1 MPPGA
6 VPPGTPACGAL
17 SPPQRRAPPSPG
29 SPSPTKAGPLTLT
42 LTRTRTRTRT
52 RTGTRTLT
60 LALSLTLSLTLTLT
74 LTLTKAGRTAASLFR
89 GLLCGLE
96 RKQPT
101 STSYTFEDWMEDL
114 MVVEDWAGLTN
125 CAGPR
130 KCPADWSAA
139 MRHAS
144 GGMDDAQSPASSAS
158 SSPRYHSAFMDQSF
172 FP

>member
-1 MPPGA
+1 MAPGA

-17 SPPQRRAPPSPG
+17 SPPQRRVALSP
-29 SPSPTKAGPLTLT
+29 SPSPTKAGP
-42 LTRTRTRTRT
+42 
-52 RTGTRTLT
+52 
-60 LALSLTLSLTLTLT
+60 
-74 LTLTKAGRTAASLFR
+74 TAASLFR

-96 RKQPT
+96 RKQLT
-101 STSYTFEDWMEDL
+101 STSYTFEDWMQDL
-114 MVVEDWAGLTN
+114 MVVEDWTGLTN

-139 MRHAS
+139 MRQAS
-144 GGMDDAQSPASSAS
+144 GGMDDAQSPASSEA

>member
-1 MPPGA
+1 M
-6 VPPGTPACGAL
+6 T
-17 SPPQRRAPPSPG
+17 
-29 SPSPTKAGPLTLT
+29 
-42 LTRTRTRTRT
+42 
-52 RTGTRTLT
+52 
-60 LALSLTLSLTLTLT
+60 LTLTLT
-74 LTLTKAGRTAASLFR
+74 LTLTRSSPSPTKAGRTAASLFR

-114 MVVEDWAGLTN
+114 MVVEDWTGLTN